1 MPDKLLKDMNTSKIL
16 ITLLTVAI
24 LFNIPARGQSL
35 RVLFIGDS
43 VTDGGWGRSGGSAKA
58 SKDRDLG
65 DWNHIYGHSYMMMCA
80 AELESRYP
88 ERPYRF
94 LNRGISGDDIGRL
107 EARWQDD
114 AIANTPD
121 VLSLLEGTN
130 DIHYYLDRPEGDFD
144 MDGWERRYRALLDR
158 SLAANSRLRIVLG
171 TPFVAK
177 AGWVGKAD
185 NYRLRDSLV
194 SVMSNRIRQIAED
207 YDATL
212 VDYNALFARLCD
224 GKSDVSH
231 WIWDGIHPTPA
242 GHRRMAD
249 LWLKRTRRLTR

>member
-1 MPDKLLKDMNTSKIL
+1 MKKPTTNRFLTVI
-16 ITLLTVAI
+16 LLTVAI
-24 LFNIPARGQSL
+24 LFNNPARAQSL

-43 VTDGGWGRSGGSAKA
+43 VTDGGWGRSGGSMAA
-58 SKDRDLG
+58 TKDRDLG
-65 DWNHIYGHSYMMMCA
+65 DRNHLYGHSYMMMCA

-88 ERPYRF
+88 ERAYSF
-94 LNRGISGDDIGRL
+94 LNRGISGDDISRL

-114 AIANTPD
+114 AIGNAPD

-130 DIHYYLDRPEGDFD
+130 DIHYYLDHPEGDFD

-158 SLAANSRLRIVLG
+158 SLAANNQLRIVLG

-177 AGWVGKAD
+177 AGWVGKAAD
-185 NYRLRDSLV
+185 YHLRDSLV
-194 SVMSNRIRQIAED
+194 SVMSDRIRQIAED
-207 YDATL
+207 YGATL
-212 VDYNALFARLCD
+212 VDYNTLFSRLCY

-249 LWLKRTRRLTR
+249 LGLKRTRRLMK

>member
-1 MPDKLLKDMNTSKIL
+1 MNINTFL
-16 ITLLTVAI
+16 TLLATVWLATST
-24 LFNIPARGQSL
+24 LHGQEL
-35 RVLFIGDS
+35 KVLFMGDS

-58 SKDRDLG
+58 AKDRDLG

-114 AIANTPD
+114 AIANAPD

-144 MDGWERRYRALLDR
+144 MDGWERRYRGLLDR

-177 AGWVGKAD
+177 AGWVGKAAD
-185 NYRLRDSLV
+185 YHLRDSLINA
-194 SVMSNRIRQIAED
+194 MSDRIRAIAED
-207 YDATL
+207 YGATL
-212 VDYNALFARLCD
+212 VDYNALFARLCG
-224 GKSDVSH
+224 GKADASH

-242 GHRRMAD
+242 GHHRMAD
-249 LWLKRTRRLTR
+249 LWLERTKKLTRQAGRTSR